1 MLKEKLNS
9 IVVKVKEI
17 DKKVVVKAAVIG
29 VAVLLAVGLA
39 AYAIQPEEAEFLPE
53 PGEEYFETEEQ
64 EEEISEE

>member
-39 AYAIQPEEAEFLPE
+39 SYAIQPQEPELLE
-53 PGEEYFETEEQ
+53 PGDEYYETEEEI
-64 EEEISEE
+64 EEVSE